1 MQIRRPLKRSCPKTD
16 VRQKEERGGSS
27 DIREV
32 HTQLFFSRDFFYEV
46 LAEVLPVLE
55 STKQL
60 LWIFCMFIH
69 IETKKTDSYPSY
81 GLKFNMQGVT
91 EKVFEIYFLFLFSL
105 PDSLRLWPLG
115 RFCGRGLSKYEK
127 NRSNSLTSR
136 SNLPLS
142 TFEDTF
148 LLEITVLNVS

>member
-1 MQIRRPLKRSCPKTD
+1 
-16 VRQKEERGGSS
+16 
-27 DIREV
+27 
-32 HTQLFFSRDFFYEV
+32 
-46 LAEVLPVLE
+46 
-55 STKQL
+55 
-60 LWIFCMFIH
+60 MFIH

-81 GLKFNMQGVT
+81 GLKFNMQGIT
-91 EKVFEIYFLFLFSL
+91 EKVFEIYFLFLFAL
-105 PDSLRLWPLG
+105 PDSLQLWPLG

-127 NRSNSLTSR
+127 NLSYSLSSR